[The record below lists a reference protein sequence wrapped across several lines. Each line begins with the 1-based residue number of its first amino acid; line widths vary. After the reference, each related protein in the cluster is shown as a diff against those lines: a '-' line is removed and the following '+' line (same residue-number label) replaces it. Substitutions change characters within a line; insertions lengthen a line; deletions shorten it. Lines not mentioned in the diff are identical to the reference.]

1 MSENFGGVVC
11 IKKEAGYTSHDV
23 VNKIRRLYNTRQVGH
38 TGTLDPMATGVLVVM
53 VGRAVKASE
62 LLTLDTKEYVAT
74 LKLGITTDTED
85 ISGQVLDEYKGDMP
99 DFETVKNAV
108 LTFTGEIFQVPPMYS
123 ALKISGK
130 KLVDLARKGQEI
142 ERQPRAVC
150 VEKIEVF
157 ETDKADEFLL
167 CTRVSKGTYIRTLCA
182 DIGKKLGT
190 GAVMATL
197 TRTCCGD
204 FGIEDALTLAEI
216 EEMTEEQ
223 RNAALKP
230 VEELF
235 SDCGCAHLTD
245 FFAKLASCGCEI
257 YQKKIG
263 THFLDGELVR
273 LYDDSGFFAIGRV
286 QNFES
291 GSAIKPIKQFRVG
304 APSVKQ

>member
-1 MSENFGGVVC
+1 MSENFGGVICV
-11 IKKEAGYTSHDV
+11 KKECGCTSHDV
-23 VNKIRRLYNTRQVGH
+23 VNKIRRLYGTKQVGH
-38 TGTLDPMATGVLVVM
+38 TGTLDPQASGVLVVM

-74 LKLGITTDTED
+74 LKLGVTTDTED
-85 ISGQVLDEYKGDMP
+85 ASGQILSTFDGEMP

-108 LTFTGEIFQVPPMYS
+108 SAFTGEIFQIPPMYS
-123 ALKISGK
+123 ALKVGGK

-157 ETDKADEFLL
+157 ETDKKDEFLL
-167 CTRVSKGTYIRTLCA
+167 NTRVSKGTYIRTLCA

-190 GAVMATL
+190 GAVMASL
-197 TRTCCGD
+197 IRTGCGD
-204 FGIEDALTLAEI
+204 FGIEEALTLAELEQMSI
-216 EEMTEEQ
+216 EQ
-223 RNAALKP
+223 RVAVLKP

-235 SDCGCAHLTD
+235 SDCGCVHLSE

-263 THFLDGELVR
+263 TRIENGAIVK
-273 LYDDSGFFAIGRV
+273 LYDDSGFFAIGCVRD
-286 QNFES
+286 FEG
-291 GSAIKPIKQFRVG
+291 GSAIKPIKQFRI
-304 APSVKQ
+304 